1 MSHDRIAGSM
11 TRPFFSMYING
22 VAAVGDTVEYSATL
36 DVSIDQNGSTIGVT
50 VVDERDEKKVSFR
63 LTIGE
68 AKILASLLASVASL
82 VKADDETLEGGDFS
96 RDADDD
102 TESA

>member
-1 MSHDRIAGSM
+1 MAYNRIDGSM
-11 TRPFFSMYING
+11 TRPFFSMFING

-36 DVSIDQNGSTIGVT
+36 DVSIDQNSSTIGVT
-50 VVDERDEKKVSFR
+50 VIDERDEEKVSFR
-63 LTIGE
+63 LSIGE
-68 AKILASLLASVASL
+68 AKILASLLASVAFL

-102 TESA
+102 IKST